1 MRFGANY
8 DTKYTEAFETTQ
20 TGRDKAIQATLSYK
34 IGYVVGNI
42 LGRVDVI
49 GLIIVGFL
57 NAVVRGVAWLAQ
69 GRGLV
74 WMIVGMMF
82 FGAVLSLATAGTSS
96 TIVAAGIVGAVLFRA
111 LNRNKWAIAVA
122 KAKQVT

>member
-1 MRFGANY
+1 M
-8 DTKYTEAFETTQ
+8 
-20 TGRDKAIQATLSYK
+20 
-34 IGYVVGNI
+34 
-42 LGRVDVI
+42 DVI

-74 WMIVGMMF
+74 WMIIGMMF

-96 TIVAAGIVGAVLFRA
+96 TIIAAGIVGAVLFRA